1 MPVRSCSRKV
11 RRETLSGKR
20 RPRARSDRA
29 VADRL
34 CLGLPFPSC
43 LSTHT
48 HHKDCGKVSKAGM
61 EKGVWDAVHVVEALP
76 KGKDQAEY
84 KLTSTVML
92 SATKKDLFKLEGNL
106 TRQMERTL
114 PTKQGHVPN
123 IGMVVEELEGG
134 MRNSLQQVYF
144 GWCEQVVSSIRNS
157 GMKLPEKV
165 IEDLKAKAKV

>member
-1 MPVRSCSRKV
+1 MSPASFS
-11 RRETLSGKR
+11 L
-20 RPRARSDRA
+20 
-29 VADRL
+29 
-34 CLGLPFPSC
+34 LP
-43 LSTHT
+43 LHTHTHTHT

-76 KGKDQAEY
+76 KGKDQVEY